1 MPPTTRKSR
10 AIADALAPELAFRMK
25 ISYAQFSHSG
35 SRTINQDAIGHI
47 AGDRSE
53 WFVVSDGV
61 AGAPGGEVASK
72 LAVSTVLSC
81 CASNIH
87 AQNAPDGALRAAL
100 AAANHA
106 ILAEQRHNP
115 EQRRMAATVA
125 ALRIDR
131 ERGTAQWAHLGD
143 SRLYWF
149 RRGLLIGRTRD
160 HSLVQQLADAGLP
173 CNGVSPR
180 LLHLALGVRTDAAPS
195 VSETVPVHDG
205 DVFLLCTDGLWQQLP
220 DDVIERSLRIV
231 DTVDDWLALLVGEVR
246 KRTGSDGQT
255 DNYSALAIWL
265 GHPERVTLAVAR

>member
-1 MPPTTRKSR
+1 
-10 AIADALAPELAFRMK
+10 MK
-25 ISYAQFSHSG
+25 ITYAQFSHSG
-35 SRTINQDAIGHI
+35 TRTVNQDAIGHMS
-47 AGDRSE
+47 GDASE

-61 AGAPGGEVASK
+61 AGAPGGEIASRM
-72 LAVSTVLSC
+72 AVSTVLSC
-81 CASNIH
+81 CANGMH
-87 AQNAPDGALRAAL
+87 AQEAPDGALRAAL
-100 AAANHA
+100 AAANQA
-106 ILAEQRHNP
+106 ILAEQRRSP

-131 ERGTAQWAHLGD
+131 ERKTAQWAHLGD

-173 CNGVSPR
+173 CNGISPR

-195 VSETVPVHDG
+195 VSEAVPVHDG
-205 DVFLLCTDGLWQQLP
+205 DVFLLCTDGLWQQVP

-231 DTVDDWLALLVGEVR
+231 HTVDDWLTVLVDEA
-246 KRTGSDGQT
+246 RTRAGSDGQT

-265 GHPERVTLAVAR
+265 GHPERVTLASAR